1 MSSKTFTTPTV
12 PTKITSST
20 PALSLYQL
28 FDGENGG
35 GSSTFTYL
43 LSCDN
48 SKSCILID
56 PVLEQVERD
65 HALIDVLGLSL
76 TYCFNTHC
84 HAVSSS
90 TICPT
95 IFAMIQPKRNG
106 TFFLVRCCNC
116 HTAIPILNTFVT
128 LWCWFAFV
136 FFFLLCEPLWH
147 SGLLCCT
154 ACTRIMS
161 QAVVLWNKG
170 KAMIKSKVAS
180 VKRRGPK
187 PTSI

>member
-12 PTKITSST
+12 PAPITSST

-28 FDGENGG
+28 FDGKGESEG

-65 HALIDVLGLSL
+65 NALIDLLGLSL
-76 TYCFNTHC
+76 THCFNTHC
-84 HAVSSS
+84 HAVS

-95 IFAMIQPKRNG
+95 VFAMIQPKRNE
-106 TFFLVRCCNC
+106 TRKFFFLTRCCTCYIN
-116 HTAIPILNTFVT
+116 TPILNTCVT
-128 LWCWFAFV
+128 LGCLFTVV
-136 FFFLLCEPLWH
+136 FSFTSVNLLALRPPLLYYIH
-147 SGLLCCT
+147 
-154 ACTRIMS
+154 
-161 QAVVLWNKG
+161 
-170 KAMIKSKVAS
+170 
-180 VKRRGPK
+180 
-187 PTSI
+187 

>member
-65 HALIDVLGLSL
+65 HALIDALGLSL

-95 IFAMIQPKRNG
+95 IFAIWYNRRETELSFWCDAAIVILQFQFWILLWHLDVDSLL
-106 TFFLVRCCNC
+106 FFS
-116 HTAIPILNTFVT
+116 
-128 LWCWFAFV
+128 
-136 FFFLLCEPLWH
+136 FFFVNLCGTPV
-147 SGLLCCT
+147 SF
-154 ACTRIMS
+154 
-161 QAVVLWNKG
+161 VVLHVLGSCHRQWCFETKG
-170 KAMIKSKVAS
+170 RQWSSQKLHQ
-180 VKRRGPK
+180 
-187 PTSI
+187 